1 MLAKRL
7 LHQFNQSTNAAV
19 RTQPPIEREA
29 GHLSAA
35 LVFVGRS
42 VPRRATTLWTT
53 ALAVLAI
60 VLVAPAM
67 ALADEALAN
76 NSATV
81 VNQTGVRQGVYRRL
95 FDAPGAVYSHRWYE
109 DTEAAKRIEIV
120 AEEGS
125 RHYDFDFGAPMGQQL
140 HVGEYTGAT
149 SDIGTEGPLLEVSG
163 EGAGCNQ
170 SFGRFIVKDIH
181 IDEAGEVDRFWA
193 LYEFHCENPNWPAT
207 FGEVRIGEP
216 ATEAPEAIEPSAVE
230 WPRTWV
236 GETSVSVPVAVV
248 AGHSGA
254 DVTSVAVAGEEAGD
268 FRIVSDE
275 CLDLAL
281 APGER
286 CQLEVAAVPA
296 APGDRAANLVI
307 TDSSGSETA
316 IPLAVV
322 AEQALRVN
330 YATLVSEQGSWVGEG
345 SDYLFDKPREL
356 FMEPALW
363 HGVLINSE
371 AGESSSFEF
380 QPIGENQ
387 LELGEYNGALRSGSH
402 PETSPGLSVGYM
414 GHGCNTENGH
424 FVVKDIDRNAGGEV
438 DRFRALYEDHCESSG
453 APAVFGEVSVGEPA
467 TSAPEAV
474 RPAEVEWPITQVG
487 QATVPVPI
495 TVAAGETGAEVQ
507 SISLEGAA
515 ASDFQVIN
523 DGCLSVPLA
532 LNGRCQL
539 DLLAEPSTSGSRTAQ
554 LVIVDDSGAS
564 TVVPLEVFAER
575 SQELAGAPSY
585 EFLKQNPIGG
595 KVYKIG
601 KSVTVSFHL
610 AAGGRADELETPTL
624 QIAPETGYEAGDYR
638 PATSVTNRGDIFTS
652 VKHGNYRYRLQTAG
666 LSAGPWML
674 RIKLD
679 DGKTHTTR
687 ITLR

>member
-1 MLAKRL
+1 
-7 LHQFNQSTNAAV
+7 
-19 RTQPPIEREA
+19 
-29 GHLSAA
+29 

-42 VPRRATTLWTT
+42 VPHRATTLWTT

-60 VLVAPAM
+60 VLVTPAM

-95 FDAPGAVYSHRWYE
+95 FDAPGAVYARPWYE
-109 DTEAAKRIEIV
+109 GTEAAKRIEIV

-140 HVGEYTGAT
+140 HVGEYTGA
-149 SDIGTEGPLLEVSG
+149 SRDFGTEGPVLEVSG
-163 EGAGCNQ
+163 EGAGCNE

-181 IDEAGEVDRFWA
+181 VDEAGEVDRFWA
-193 LYEFHCENPNWPAT
+193 LYEFHCETPSSPAT

-216 ATEAPEAIEPSAVE
+216 ATGAPEAIEPSAVE

-236 GETSVSVPVAVV
+236 GEASVSVPVAVV

-254 DVTSVAVAGEEAGD
+254 DVTSAVIAGEEAGD
-268 FRIVSDE
+268 FRIVWDE
-275 CLDLAL
+275 CLHLAL

-286 CQLEVAAVPA
+286 CQLEVAAAPA
-296 APGDRAANLVI
+296 APGNRAANLVI

-316 IPLAVV
+316 IPLAVD

-330 YATLVSEQGSWVGEG
+330 YATLVSEKGSWVGEG
-345 SDYLFDKPREL
+345 SDYLFDKPREV
-356 FMEPALW
+356 FMDPALW
-363 HGVLINSE
+363 HGVLVNSE
-371 AGESSSFEF
+371 AATEWATFEF
-380 QPIGENQ
+380 EPMEENQ
-387 LELGEYNGALRSGSH
+387 LEAGEYNGAQSSGSH
-402 PETSPGLSVGYM
+402 PETSPGLSVGYK
-414 GHGCNTENGH
+414 GNGCNTENGH
-424 FVVKDIDRNAGGEV
+424 FVVKDIDRNAGGEI

-495 TVAAGETGAEVQ
+495 TVVAGEAGAEVQ
-507 SISLEGAA
+507 SVLLEGAD

-523 DGCLSVPLA
+523 DGCSSVPLA

-554 LVIVDDSGAS
+554 MVIVDNSGAR

-575 SQELAGAPSY
+575 SQELAGAPAY
-585 EFLKQNPIGG
+585 EFLKQHPVGG
-595 KVYKIG
+595 KIYKIG

-610 AAGGRADELETPTL
+610 AAGGRADALETPTL

-638 PATSVTNRGDIFTS
+638 PATSVTNRGDIFAS
-652 VKHGNYRYRLQTAG
+652 AKHGNYRYQLQTAG
-666 LSAGPWML
+666 LSPGPWML
-674 RIKLD
+674 RVKLD
-679 DGKTHTTR
+679 DGRTHTTR